1 MLALPL
7 FRRPASRAQA
17 ATEVVLAV
25 LLALQPVLWVWTLG
39 GAGRGQAEAA
49 ALMIGPPPA
58 LQASLGGDPFFE
70 NAGEASQLTPHTL
83 YAVRAGA
90 RAGAIIAGPDGVQK
104 AVRVGEAI
112 SEGVVLAAVAT
123 DHVVLGHGRTQTRL
137 DFPATPPPANTGPA
151 QPAMAATGQAAA
163 GQDPAG
169 RDAAETATYATA
181 LRPVSSNGAE
191 GYVWR
196 PGTDG
201 GVLAA
206 AGLRPGDVILRI
218 NGTPFD
224 RSERL
229 EELAADVAAGHAV
242 ELEYRRNGSVFSSR
256 YATE

>member
-1 MLALPL
+1 MFAVPL

-17 ATEVVLAV
+17 ATEVVLV
-25 LLALQPVLWVWTLG
+25 GLLALQPLLWVWTLG
-39 GAGRGQAEAA
+39 GSERGQGETA
-49 ALMIGPPPA
+49 ALTLGPPPA
-58 LQASLGGDPFFE
+58 SSPHSGGDPFFGRA
-70 NAGEASQLTPHTL
+70 AGAFPLAPHTL

-90 RAGAIIAGPDGVQK
+90 RAGAIVAGPDGVQK
-104 AVRVGEAI
+104 AVRVGETV
-112 SEGVVLAAVAT
+112 SESVVLAAVAT
-123 DHVVLGHGRTQTRL
+123 DHVVLGHGRTRTRL
-137 DFPATPPPANTGPA
+137 DFPAAPPAANPGPA
-151 QPAMAATGQAAA
+151 QPVMAATGQAAA
-163 GQDPAG
+163 GQATAG
-169 RDAAETATYATA
+169 PGAANPATYATA
-181 LRPVSSNGAE
+181 LRPVSANGAD

-229 EELAADVAAGHAV
+229 EELAADIAAGHSV

-256 YATE
+256 YTPD

>member
-1 MLALPL
+1 MFVLPL

-25 LLALQPVLWVWTLG
+25 LLALQPVLWAWTLG
-39 GAGRGQAEAA
+39 GAGRGPAEAA
-49 ALMIGPPPA
+49 ALTIGPAPA
-58 LQASLGGDPFFE
+58 SHAHLGSDPFFGHGGD
-70 NAGEASQLTPHTL
+70 AAVLAPHTL

-104 AVRVGEAI
+104 AVRVGETV

-123 DHVVLGHGRTQTRL
+123 DHVVLGHGRTRTRL
-137 DFPATPPPANTGPA
+137 DFPAAPPAANPGPA
-151 QPAMAATGQAAA
+151 QPVMAATGQAAA
-163 GQDPAG
+163 GQATAGPGAADP
-169 RDAAETATYATA
+169 ATYATA
-181 LRPVSSNGAE
+181 LRPVSVNGAD

-229 EELAADVAAGHAV
+229 EELAADIAAGHAV
-242 ELEYRRNGSVFSSR
+242 DLEYRRNGSMFSSR
-256 YATE
+256 YTPE